1 VVKKD
6 SEWKNHGNGA
16 KLIKS
21 FAFVK
26 GLKILETIFAAV
38 CQNISLS
45 LGKKTVIM

>member
-26 GLKILETIFAAV
+26 GLKIFETIFAAV